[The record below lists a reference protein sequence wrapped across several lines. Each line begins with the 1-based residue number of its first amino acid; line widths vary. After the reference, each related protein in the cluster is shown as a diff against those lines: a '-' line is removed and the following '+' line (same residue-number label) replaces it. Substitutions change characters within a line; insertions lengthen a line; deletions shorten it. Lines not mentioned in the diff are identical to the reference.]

1 MKTLGEL
8 RQYDDIYAIIV
19 GRYKIE
25 IKKAYVYAIPSDKK
39 TITVSIPNRISERIE
54 SIWPPKNVTSCSPD
68 FTSSYNEYFSTSL
81 EEAKSIKKKL
91 YADKIKKAEDKIK
104 KLETDISNAKE
115 LKCKLE
121 NYYKSID

>member
-1 MKTLGEL
+1 MKTFGEL
-8 RQYDDIYAIIV
+8 RQDDDIYAIIV
-19 GRYKIE
+19 GRFKIE
-25 IKKAYVYAIPSDKK
+25 IKKAYVYAIPSDEGE
-39 TITVSIPNRISERIE
+39 IIVSIPNRISERIE
-54 SIWPPKNVTSCSPD
+54 SIWPPKNATSCSPE
-68 FTSSYNEYFSTSL
+68 FTPSYTEYYSTSL

-104 KLETDISNAKE
+104 KLETDISNAKA